1 MLNVNLRTPY
11 IRFDKRSGHAYLSF
25 NHGKF
30 ASVYGIKKND
40 SIRLQREKKNG
51 YREEYKAHQYKI
63 TDRRKDYGSDAVFA
77 NFREIRTTGMARNIL
92 YRGHVT
98 VDMTSEQF
106 GREIIPILRF
116 MIEHPAPYYLHCNTG
131 KDRTGLLCAIVE
143 ALMGASY
150 KEIISSNQDKV
161 NPAEAAARYLK
172 QFGMTDTEIHAL
184 KIRLSTTE

>member
-1 MLNVNLRTPY
+1 
-11 IRFDKRSGHAYLSF
+11 
-25 NHGKF
+25 
-30 ASVYGIKKND
+30 
-40 SIRLQREKKNG
+40 
-51 YREEYKAHQYKI
+51 
-63 TDRRKDYGSDAVFA
+63 
-77 NFREIRTTGMARNIL
+77 
-92 YRGHVT
+92 
-98 VDMTSEQF
+98 
-106 GREIIPILRF
+106 